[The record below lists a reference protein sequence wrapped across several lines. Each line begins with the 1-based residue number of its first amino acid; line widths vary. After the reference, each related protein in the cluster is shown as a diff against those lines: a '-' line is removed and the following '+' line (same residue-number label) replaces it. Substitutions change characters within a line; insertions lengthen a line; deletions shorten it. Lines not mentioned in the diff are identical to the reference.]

1 MLKSRLSAHLL
12 RLDLLAVSISDAY
25 FVLVSSGHIGGSDHS
40 SEGSQQAGDEI
51 WVGRPVKIRGLREFR
66 EGVGCGVWG
75 VGTRSEGCVSCV
87 SLRVQRFR
95 LYGVG
100 SR

>member
-1 MLKSRLSAHLL
+1 M
-12 RLDLLAVSISDAY
+12 
-25 FVLVSSGHIGGSDHS
+25 LVSSGHIGGSDHS

-75 VGTRSEGCVSCV
+75 VGCGVW
-87 SLRVQRFR
+87 
-95 LYGVG
+95 GVG
-100 SR
+100 CRDKVRGLRELREFEGSEV